1 MTIAEIKRTEESY
14 KRRRKIELQEKASF
28 DYTLAQLIAI
38 NVSKV
43 LNSDSVT
50 VPELQAVYPALFDTK
65 EMEEDKQK
73 KLDEISMIRFKQ
85 FALAHNARKQEVDK

>member
-1 MTIAEIKRTEESY
+1 MTIAEIKRTEESS

-50 VPELQAVYPALFDTK
+50 VPELQAVYPALFDAK